1 MVRFIG
7 LEAVG
12 WDDMHHGWWEKLLGG
27 LLVASTV
34 LGLLYLM
41 YRVCILLRKTYNK
54 RKNRK
59 TIPPAVIRY
68 LHELKGSTTQLASQK
83 STSHN
88 PRTFGVYLGSFGAT
102 PSKAEIRLL
111 SQWELIIVDPSQP
124 GVYQALAS
132 SRSTQ
137 KVARIDVLAIIPPSS
152 RRQEKDHLE
161 HLTFVVQHIKSSFA
175 RSEEYGS
182 SLTGVLIANWQSH
195 FSPRVCNG
203 LIHFADCLGLAVYL
217 EMSPP
222 SYMME
227 DEHKSLDL
235 ETVSGVVLRNATILP
250 NGDRRNYYQ
259 MIEMLES
266 LRSLARQ
273 STIRPSIVMA
283 WEVLD
288 DAVQLDHA
296 VAKRSFNWCRFNCAM
311 SWIGPESAL
320 TDAQTAIERTIGGEP
335 LGAMMFLKDD
345 ETVVLHD
352 TWRFNDTISKSRIHD
367 EAVYDR
373 LDGLVPDLS
382 DKLALLPA
390 RSSVDH
396 PNVTVLP
403 DNFDDSFRQQHAS
416 IDPLSVS
423 PFGYTYTGLGCFQIG
438 LECNPQDF
446 LELVAGQKR
455 LKELHILEKVKVDEI
470 RKISNHLRA
479 LAGSVWTELPGVPEA
494 VQSLVDLL
502 EATSNTDND
511 EIRIWRGLHSGFQT
525 SLDNQF
531 HGLYDFDSTDGGI
544 DIFLSA
550 KAPDMALTIVHTF
563 LSSRQFTHRQCL
575 LAERDLSRQIGSL
588 SVRWDLSTR
597 VVEDVG
603 KLSPTEL
610 IIFCQRLS
618 SSQQEDTLDA
628 KLWDCCKYYLMQMPT
643 LLQLR
648 SLNALAYIRGDVTAA
663 QLVESRFAWYND
675 QGCQVPDLQSA
686 ISVFSEI
693 DTTLSHMLIGRNDDI
708 LAQISRVLSE
718 VLRKGQIDAAAD
730 ILVLSIFCAFRR
742 LALNE
747 TYLEVL
753 DRNPLPNQ
761 HPDQAACFAEMFA
774 TGSRCDSYFDLKP
787 NELGRI
793 LADRFR
799 DYYAIHKPTRLDS
812 VKEPLTSYASKQ
824 LDKDP
829 DVRLKETPWYYNL
842 TFLSTFALPAFIDIT
857 LLTTIGRGLYLTTY
871 MTETEKSMA
880 TMALMISLFL
890 CGATGTWIAS
900 GGSYYFFS
908 MAFPTMNMYVVT
920 RWIAGISVVLAGGIF
935 ALVIIAI
942 VKGIYAAVI
951 FFLYLVILTTYF
963 STLASLA
970 VYQLPGF
977 DFQSGRTAIIRC
989 IPILFI
995 SPILTLFIGHDI
1007 LVYLL
1012 VLGFFLSVLLFSARQ
1027 NINAWST
1034 WYLNIPLVSD
1044 NEIVKWYKDT
1054 QMAENSLPEYV
1065 TDVETTPIPRRALWS
1080 AIEAER
1086 KRPFWRKHT
1095 TDPLVLKLAKGFPA
1109 TMFLLDWYCVYSR
1122 TEMPYKYSTTWNL
1135 QCKAAIDTLKS
1146 MQKGLKLHSAFVHWR
1161 HAGDEVYCGVLYFVI
1176 ALMDKWVALLDG
1188 SSLVGLSAAD
1198 SETFR
1203 LAVGF
1208 SLAYYLISAIALDSV
1223 ATPLWATAN
1232 KLAPNPVSTLE
1243 ALRQVEINNARARR
1257 KTYWS
1262 NLVKFL
1268 FTHIWAVSVSSA
1280 LLWTFQDSRDAVI
1293 LYISYVGAYTG
1304 LLFYQYNRIYCGT
1317 AILPCTFIAAV
1328 VGLIVGPVLHHVLP
1342 KFNYSGVAALASASW
1357 TAAILSVR
1365 IAKIGWP
1372 KFKKVSGFHNSGQE
1386 AVYFSTSALNQN
1398 EEFSQTTLSN
1408 FVRAIEELPAESR
1421 HRLDSSTHP
1430 GSEVKCLLQFPVDG
1444 RLSNTAVFNSPEDIK
1459 QTAVRLWEQGII
1471 AVDLVASADF
1481 LPEERTVKSICQ
1493 IIGDKLRLFIFVSQ
1507 YQVDGRGPI
1516 NIRGNCRLVAECL
1529 LQATAE
1535 WKFDFTHE
1543 HSVLAELLVVDEDEQ
1558 TGAYL
1563 PEGVKRQLAVS
1574 SERNTF
1580 VKQGNKILLR
1590 QLLLGIDCD
1599 TEWDT
1604 LALDVRDFLFK
1615 RCTGD
1620 STTVSRRGLEWI
1632 QERSSVIGPSASE
1645 EHVARCNMLI
1655 DMTVAAILH
1664 AEALAEANTE
1674 RYSTKTGAS
1683 NFNNGQLQKVLLST
1697 DHRPLMA
1704 RIKAHILHFGQAI
1717 RVAMKFFVVSIVADP
1732 EFQREL
1738 DYVISGKPWFIRYP
1752 ATFLLDGIWIFCKT
1766 LQQLLLPIVLIQS
1779 REKVSKLYKDMKG
1792 MQIVLERHRVTIDSA
1807 GIPTT
1812 CFFTRE
1818 VDGIVQLHQY
1828 SGRHETEPK
1837 DYTCLLSLNRYTK
1850 DMILMEREEFSK
1862 GTSVNTWTY
1871 EYRHGG
1877 RGGDSKLPISRHC
1890 IKGALAGQLM
1900 QYDKRGYITSGSYFR
1915 DGNFTEF
1922 TWRYRDNAKFD
1933 DELLRAEFV
1942 LAHMTIKVSWS
1953 VPSRNSPKRLDKAIP
1968 NANVTQATF
1977 IQGPDVYHSK
1987 WTYDHKSHPIIDTT
2001 LNGYPVDTPAMIEH
2015 DWFDVLKKPVKCSF
2029 INDNPLLLFNTTTPS
2044 LISRILGT
2052 NKKWLPISTSLAR
2065 AHLWKTWK
2073 SSQDVDAVTARW
2085 LDEWA
2090 LRSDSILRPYWRAR
2104 DLGRLT
2110 AACNYLNAHADT
2122 VMARVD
2128 MDPEISSWT
2137 WLAFKT
2143 SDLYT
2148 FGQGGDT
2155 CINTRSVSTQLRDS
2169 KSELH
2174 VLAMDTGTW
2183 PAEGGGV
2190 SACRRDMVNDLKTI
2204 RWHVIAESA
2213 NDYGVP
2219 KFQVERNVQSL
2230 AVLPL
2235 WGLDFLTPS
2244 HGVLEKTLDAVIQER
2259 SHNTSAYDI
2268 KTKFLPILRTL
2279 VRCARAI
2286 KLDKHHIEDATNALL
2301 DLNTYFES
2309 GRHWSDIWMSDIVK
2323 QEWRRLWLCPDMENA
2338 RPIEE
2343 WLNPEHPTIQHLDNA
2358 LDMWQRYLFIFS
2370 LPVPERI
2377 PDVFQA
2383 SHHFAG
2389 GSYGIVCKLKR
2400 GCTFHVWDHC
2410 ISWRE
2415 VNVFLSSSMSFDPPF
2430 VCTSLILL
2438 SRILSVLQLHHADVV
2453 LPCADFFNPG
2463 WEVELGSQEGTICH
2477 RKTYARKIDP
2487 VVNGICNMDK
2497 FKPIEKIKSEKPTA
2511 VMLSHVR
2518 FVKDIKN
2525 AILAADIIINE
2536 WGFTDYC
2543 LDIYGDMEKAPAYA
2557 TECQEIIAAKG
2568 LSNSVVLRGLGSPTK
2583 VLETGWL
2590 FLNSSI
2596 SEGLPLAMGEA
2607 ALTGVPVVCTDVGAS
2622 FRVVTEPETGK
2633 KFSACIAPN
2642 DSYLL
2647 AKAQVSI
2654 LAMLDEWSE
2663 YADDPPGYRPKMPLK
2678 PTPEETK
2685 MIAARMYE
2693 KAPQRQRLG
2702 MKGRTQVM
2710 NSFSSERYL
2719 REHEQLLWIGKGMSP
2734 SFAMRSTPLV
2744 SAMSSAVWGES
2755 TVWCNCEDEKFLLGE
2770 KGGRCSRCNNM

>member
-1 MVRFIG
+1 
-7 LEAVG
+7 
-12 WDDMHHGWWEKLLGG
+12 
-27 LLVASTV
+27 
-34 LGLLYLM
+34 
-41 YRVCILLRKTYNK
+41 
-54 RKNRK
+54 
-59 TIPPAVIRY
+59 
-68 LHELKGSTTQLASQK
+68 
-83 STSHN
+83 
-88 PRTFGVYLGSFGAT
+88 
-102 PSKAEIRLL
+102 
-111 SQWELIIVDPSQP
+111 
-124 GVYQALAS
+124 
-132 SRSTQ
+132 
-137 KVARIDVLAIIPPSS
+137 
-152 RRQEKDHLE
+152 
-161 HLTFVVQHIKSSFA
+161 
-175 RSEEYGS
+175 
-182 SLTGVLIANWQSH
+182 
-195 FSPRVCNG
+195 
-203 LIHFADCLGLAVYL
+203 
-217 EMSPP
+217 
-222 SYMME
+222 ME
-227 DEHKSLDL
+227 
-235 ETVSGVVLRNATILP
+235 
-250 NGDRRNYYQ
+250 
-259 MIEMLES
+259 
-266 LRSLARQ
+266 
-273 STIRPSIVMA
+273 
-283 WEVLD
+283 
-288 DAVQLDHA
+288 
-296 VAKRSFNWCRFNCAM
+296 
-311 SWIGPESAL
+311 
-320 TDAQTAIERTIGGEP
+320 
-335 LGAMMFLKDD
+335 
-345 ETVVLHD
+345 
-352 TWRFNDTISKSRIHD
+352 
-367 EAVYDR
+367 
-373 LDGLVPDLS
+373 
-382 DKLALLPA
+382 
-390 RSSVDH
+390 
-396 PNVTVLP
+396 
-403 DNFDDSFRQQHAS
+403 
-416 IDPLSVS
+416 
-423 PFGYTYTGLGCFQIG
+423 
-438 LECNPQDF
+438 
-446 LELVAGQKR
+446 
-455 LKELHILEKVKVDEI
+455 
-470 RKISNHLRA
+470 
-479 LAGSVWTELPGVPEA
+479 
-494 VQSLVDLL
+494 
-502 EATSNTDND
+502 
-511 EIRIWRGLHSGFQT
+511 
-525 SLDNQF
+525 
-531 HGLYDFDSTDGGI
+531 
-544 DIFLSA
+544 
-550 KAPDMALTIVHTF
+550 
-563 LSSRQFTHRQCL
+563 
-575 LAERDLSRQIGSL
+575 
-588 SVRWDLSTR
+588 
-597 VVEDVG
+597 
-603 KLSPTEL
+603 
-610 IIFCQRLS
+610 
-618 SSQQEDTLDA
+618 
-628 KLWDCCKYYLMQMPT
+628 MPT

-648 SLNALAYIRGDVTAA
+648 SLNALAYVRGDVTAA
-663 QLVESRFAWYND
+663 QLIESRFAWYID
-675 QGCQVPDLQSA
+675 QGCHVPDIQSA
-686 ISVFSEI
+686 ISVFTEV
-693 DTTLSHMLIGRNDDI
+693 DAKLSGMLIGRNGDI

-718 VLRKGQIDAAAD
+718 VLQKGQIDAAAD
-730 ILVLSIFCAFRR
+730 ILALSIFCAFRR

-799 DYYAIHKPTRLDS
+799 EYYAIHKPTRLDS
-812 VKEPLTSYASKQ
+812 VKEPLTAYASKQ

-829 DVRLKETPWYYNL
+829 DVRLKEAPWYYNL
-842 TFLSTFALPAFIDIT
+842 TFVSTFALPAFIDIM
-857 LLTTIGRGLYLTTY
+857 LLTTIGRGLYLSTY

-890 CGATGTWIAS
+890 CGAIGTWIAS

-920 RWIAGISVVLAGGIF
+920 RWIAGISVVLAGGIL
-935 ALVIIAI
+935 ALVVIAI
-942 VKGIYAAVI
+942 VKGIYAGVI

-970 VYQLPGF
+970 IYQLPGF
-977 DFQSGRTAIIRC
+977 DFQSGRTAIMGC

-995 SPILTLFIGHDI
+995 SPILTLFIGHDT

-1012 VLGFFLSVLLFSARQ
+1012 VLGSFVCLLLLSARH
-1027 NINAWST
+1027 NINAWGT

-1080 AIEAER
+1080 AVEAER
-1086 KRPFWRKHT
+1086 KRPFWKKPT
-1095 TDPLVLKLAKGFPA
+1095 SDPLVLKLAKGFPA
-1109 TMFLLDWYCVYSR
+1109 TMFLMDWYCVYSR
-1122 TEMPYKYSTTWNL
+1122 TDMPYKYSTTWNL

-1161 HAGDEVYCGVLYFVI
+1161 HAGDEVYCGVLYFII

-1188 SSLVGLSAAD
+1188 GSLVGLSAAD
-1198 SETFR
+1198 DETFR

-1208 SLAYYLISAIALDSV
+1208 SLAYYLVSAIALDAV

-1268 FTHIWAVSVSSA
+1268 FMHVWGLSISSA
-1280 LLWTFQDSRDAVI
+1280 LLWTFQDSRDAVV
-1293 LYISYVGAYTG
+1293 LYISYIGAYTG
-1304 LLFYQYNRIYCGT
+1304 LLYYQYNRIYCGT
-1317 AILPCTFIAAV
+1317 AILPCVFIATV

-1342 KFNYSGVAALASASW
+1342 KFQYSGVAALGSATW
-1357 TAAILSVR
+1357 TAAILSVKT
-1365 IAKIGWP
+1365 AKIGWP
-1372 KFKKVSGFHNSGQE
+1372 KFKKVPGFDNAGQK

-1408 FVRAIEELPAESR
+1408 FVQAIKELPTESR
-1421 HRLDSSTHP
+1421 HRLDPSTHP
-1430 GSEVKCLLQFPVDG
+1430 GSEVKSLLQFPTDA
-1444 RLSNTAVFNSPEDIK
+1444 RLSSTAVFKSPEDIT
-1459 QTAVRLWEQGII
+1459 QTAVRLWEQGLIT
-1471 AVDLVASADF
+1471 VDLVASADF
-1481 LPEERTVKSICQ
+1481 LPEDRTVKSVCQ
-1493 IIGDKLRLFIFVSQ
+1493 IIGDKLRLFVFVSQ

-1516 NIRGNCRLVAECL
+1516 NIPGNCRLIAECL

-1535 WKFDFTHE
+1535 WKFDFGHE

-1563 PEGVKRQLAVS
+1563 PEGVKRQLATT

-1580 VKQGNKILLR
+1580 LNQGNKMLLR

-1615 RCTGD
+1615 RCIGD
-1620 STTVSRRGLEWI
+1620 STTVSRHGLEWI
-1632 QERSSVIGPSASE
+1632 QERSSIIGPSASE
-1645 EHVARCNMLI
+1645 QHVARCNMLI
-1655 DMTVAAILH
+1655 DMTVATILY
-1664 AEALAEANTE
+1664 AETLAEASAE
-1674 RYSTKTGAS
+1674 RYSTKNGTS
-1683 NFNNGQLQKVLLST
+1683 NFNNDQLQKVLFST

-1704 RIKAHILHFGQAI
+1704 RIKAHILHVGQAI
-1717 RVAMKFFVVSIVADP
+1717 RVAMKFFVVSMVADP

-1738 DYVISGKPWFIRYP
+1738 DYVITGKPWFVRYP

-1766 LQQLLLPIVLIQS
+1766 VQQLLLPSVLIHS

-1807 GIPTT
+1807 GTPTT

-1837 DYTCLLSLNRYTK
+1837 DYACLLSVNRYTK
-1850 DMILMEREEFSK
+1850 DMILMEREEFSN
-1862 GTSVNTWTY
+1862 GTSANTWTY
-1871 EYRHGG
+1871 EYSHGG
-1877 RGGDSKLPISRHC
+1877 RGRDSKLPISRHC

-1900 QYDKRGYITSGSYFR
+1900 QYDKRGYITSGSYFK
-1915 DGNFTEF
+1915 DNNFTEF
-1922 TWRYRDNAKFD
+1922 TWWYRENAKFD

-1953 VPSRNSPKRLDKAIP
+1953 VRSRNSPKRLDKALP
-1968 NANVTQATF
+1968 NANVTEATF
-1977 IQGPDVYHSK
+1977 IQGPDVYYSK
-1987 WTYDHKSHPIIDTT
+1987 WTYDHKSHPTIDTT
-2001 LNGYPVDTPAMIEH
+2001 LNGYTVDTPAMIEH
-2015 DWFDVLKKPVKCSF
+2015 DWFGVLKKPVMCSF

-2052 NKKWLPISTSLAR
+2052 NKKWLPISTSRAR

-2073 SSQDVDAVTARW
+2073 SSEDVDAVTARW

-2110 AACNYLNAHADT
+2110 AACNYLNSQADT
-2122 VMARVD
+2122 VMTRVD

-2155 CINTRSVSTQLRDS
+2155 CINTRSVSTQLRDT

-2204 RWHVIAESA
+2204 RWHVIAENA

-2268 KTKFLPILRTL
+2268 ETKFLPILRTL
-2279 VRCARAI
+2279 VRCARSI
-2286 KLDKHHIEDATNALL
+2286 KVNKHHIEDATNALL

-2323 QEWRRLWLCPDMENA
+2323 EEWRRLWLCPNLENA

-2343 WLNPEHPTIQHLDNA
+2343 WLNPEHPTIQHMDNA

-2477 RKTYARKIDP
+2477 RKRYARKIDP

-2568 LSNSVVLRGLGSPTK
+2568 LGNSVVLRGLGSPTK

-2633 KFSACIAPN
+2633 KFSACVAPN

-2654 LAMLDEWSE
+2654 LAMIDEWSE

-2702 MKGRTQVM
+2702 MKGRTQVI

-2744 SAMSSAVWGES
+2744 SAMSSAVW
-2755 TVWCNCEDEKFLLGE
+2755 VF
-2770 KGGRCSRCNNM
+2770 

>member
-1 MVRFIG
+1 MVLFIG

-12 WDDMHHGWWEKLLGG
+12 WDSMKNDWWGQ
-27 LLVASTV
+27 
-34 LGLLYLM
+34 
-41 YRVCILLRKTYNK
+41 
-54 RKNRK
+54 RKNRR
-59 TIPPAVIRY
+59 TIPPNVLRY
-68 LHELKGSTTQLASQK
+68 LLELKGSTTQLVCQK
-83 STSHN
+83 PVEHN
-88 PRTFGVYLGSFGAT
+88 PRSFGVYLGAFGT
-102 PSKAEIRLL
+102 TLSEAETSLL
-111 SQWELIIVDPSQP
+111 SKWDLIVLDPAQP
-124 GVYQALAS
+124 GVFQAAATS
-132 SRSTQ
+132 SSSQ
-137 KVARIDVLAIIPPSS
+137 KVARFDLTTVITTPATEQDKDNL
-152 RRQEKDHLE
+152 DHLK
-161 HLTFVVQHIKSSFA
+161 LVVRHIKNSFLA
-175 RSEEYGS
+175 SEKHGAT
-182 SLTGVLIANWQSH
+182 LTGALIANWQPY

-203 LIHFADCLGLAVYL
+203 IIHFVDCLGLTVYL
-217 EMSPP
+217 EMAPP
-222 SYMME
+222 AYMAQE
-227 DEHKSLDL
+227 EHQTLDL

-259 MIEMLES
+259 MIEMLDA

-273 STIRPSIVMA
+273 STIRTSIVMV
-283 WEVLD
+283 WDTLED
-288 DAVQLDHA
+288 SIQLDHA
-296 VAKRSFNWCRFNCAM
+296 VAKRSFNWCRFNCAL

-320 TDAQTAIERTIGGEP
+320 SNADIAIERTVAGEP

-352 TWRFNDTISKSRIHD
+352 AWRYNDTISKSRVHD
-367 EAVYDR
+367 KQVYDR
-373 LDGLVPDLS
+373 LNSLVPDLAH
-382 DKLALLPA
+382 KLALSSPRPPA
-390 RSSVDH
+390 H
-396 PNVTVLP
+396 QPTAAILA
-403 DNFDDSFRQQHAS
+403 DNFDDSFRQREAS
-416 IDPLSVS
+416 LDPLSVS
-423 PFGYTYTGLGCFQIG
+423 PFGYTYTGLGCFQLG
-438 LECNPQDF
+438 LECTPQDF
-446 LELVAGQKR
+446 SDLVAGQRR
-455 LKELHILEKVKVDEI
+455 LKELNILEKVKVDEI
-470 RKISNHLRA
+470 RKMADRLRA
-479 LAGSVWTELPGVPEA
+479 PAGCVWTDIPGVPDT

-525 SLDNQF
+525 SLNNQF
-531 HGLYDFDSTDGGI
+531 HGLYDLDSADGGI

-550 KAPDMALTIVHTF
+550 KAPDFALTVMHTF
-563 LSSRQFTHRQCL
+563 LASRQFTHRQCL
-575 LAERDLSRQIGSL
+575 SAERDLSRLMGSL
-588 SVRWDLSTR
+588 SVRWDLPTR
-597 VVEDVG
+597 AVEDIG
-603 KLSPTEL
+603 KLTPTEL
-610 IIFCQRLS
+610 IVFCQRLS
-618 SSQQEDTLDA
+618 SSKREHGLDA

-648 SLNALAYIRGDVTAA
+648 SQNALLYVRGDITAA
-663 QLVESRFAWYND
+663 QLVETRFAWYIE
-675 QGCQVPDLQSA
+675 QGCQIPDLQSA
-686 ISVFSEI
+686 ISVFTEV
-693 DTTLSHMLIGRNDDI
+693 DTGLSDMLIRRESDI
-708 LAQISRVLSE
+708 LTQISKVLTE
-718 VLRKGQIDAAAD
+718 VLKPGQIDAAAD
-730 ILVLSIFCAFRR
+730 MVALSIFCAFRR
-742 LALNE
+742 LGLNE

-761 HPDQAACFAEMFA
+761 HPDQAACFAEMFS

-799 DYYAIHKPTRLDS
+799 QYYAVHPPIRLDD

-824 LDKDP
+824 LDRDP
-829 DVRLKETPWYYNL
+829 DVTLRKTPWYYNL
-842 TFLSTFALPAFIDIT
+842 TFLSTFALPAFIDIL
-857 LLTTIGRGLYLTTY
+857 LLTTIGRGLYLSTY
-871 MTETEKSMA
+871 MSETEKYMA

-890 CGATGTWIAS
+890 CGAIGTWISS

-920 RWIAGISVVLAGGIF
+920 RWIAGISVVLAGGVLAF
-935 ALVIIAI
+935 VILAI
-942 VKGIYAAVI
+942 VKGVYAAVI
-951 FFLYLVILTTYF
+951 FFLYLVLLTTYF
-963 STLASLA
+963 STLAALA
-970 VYQLPGF
+970 IYQLPGF
-977 DFQSGRTAIIRC
+977 DFQSGRTAIILC
-989 IPILFI
+989 IPLLWV
-995 SPILTLFIGHDI
+995 SPVLTLFVGHDV

-1012 VLGFFLSVLLFSARQ
+1012 IMTFFVCVLLLVARH

-1044 NEIVKWYKDT
+1044 NEIVQWYKDT
-1054 QMAENSLPEYV
+1054 QMAEHSLPEYV
-1065 TDVETTPIPRRALWS
+1065 ADVGTTPIPRRTLWE
-1080 AIEAER
+1080 AVQAER
-1086 KRPFWRKHT
+1086 KRPFWKKPT

-1109 TMFLLDWYCVYSR
+1109 TMFLMDWYVVFSR

-1135 QCKAAIDTLKS
+1135 QCKAAIDTIQS

-1161 HAGDEVYCGVLYFVI
+1161 HAGDEVYCGVLYFVL
-1176 ALMDKWVALLDG
+1176 ALMDKWVTLLDG
-1188 SSLVGLSAAD
+1188 GGLVGLSAAD

-1208 SLAYYLISAIALDSV
+1208 SLAYYLVSAIALDAV
-1223 ATPLWATAN
+1223 ATPLWGTAN
-1232 KLAPNPVSTLE
+1232 KIAPNPVSTQE

-1257 KTYWS
+1257 KTYWG

-1268 FTHIWAVSVSSA
+1268 FLHIWGIAVSA
-1280 LLWTFQDSRDAVI
+1280 AMLWTFQDSRDAVI
-1293 LYISYVGAYTG
+1293 LYISYVGAYSG
-1304 LLFYQYNRIYCGT
+1304 LLYYQYNRIYCGT
-1317 AILPCTFIAAV
+1317 EILPCIFIAAV
-1328 VGLIVGPVLHHVLP
+1328 VGLVVGPVVHHTVPDFPYNGVL
-1342 KFNYSGVAALASASW
+1342 ALGSATW
-1357 TAAILSVR
+1357 TAAILSVK

-1372 KFKKVSGFHNSGQE
+1372 TFKKVQGFHTGE
-1386 AVYFSTSALNQN
+1386 PEPVFFSTSALNQE

-1408 FVRAIEELPAESR
+1408 FVKAIEELPLEAR
-1421 HRLDSSTHP
+1421 YRLDTATHP
-1430 GSEVKCLLQFPVDG
+1430 GSEVKNLLQMPTDG
-1444 RLSNTAVFNSPEDIK
+1444 RFSGTIVFKSAEEIK
-1459 QTAVRLWEQGII
+1459 QTAIRLWEQGII
-1471 AVDLVASADF
+1471 KIELVTSHDF
-1481 LPEERTVKSICQ
+1481 LPEDRTAKSICR
-1493 IIGDKLRLFIFVSQ
+1493 ILEDKMRIFVFVDK
-1507 YQVDGRGPI
+1507 YQAEGRSPI
-1516 NIRGNCRLVAECL
+1516 DIRGNCRLVAECL

-1535 WKFDFTHE
+1535 WKFDFTHQ
-1543 HSVLAELLVVDEDEQ
+1543 HSALAELLVADEDEQ

-1563 PEGVKRQLAVS
+1563 PEGVKRQLAGVG
-1574 SERNTF
+1574 ERNEF
-1580 VKQGNKILLR
+1580 LKQGNTLILR
-1590 QLLLGIDCD
+1590 QLLLGLDCD
-1599 TEWDT
+1599 IEWDG
-1604 LALDVRDFLFK
+1604 LSLEVRQFLFK
-1615 RCTGD
+1615 RCTGE
-1620 STTVSRRGLEWI
+1620 SSPVSRTGLEWI
-1632 QERSSVIGPSASE
+1632 EGRSSVTGPSAAE
-1645 EHVARCNMLI
+1645 QHVARCNMLI
-1655 DMTVAAILH
+1655 DMAVATILH
-1664 AEALAEANTE
+1664 AEALVEACPE
-1674 RYSTKTGAS
+1674 RFSTKLNTS

-1697 DHRPLMA
+1697 DHRPLME
-1704 RIKAHILHFGQAI
+1704 RIKAQILHFGQAI

-1738 DYVISGKPWFIRYP
+1738 DYVINGKPWFVRYP
-1752 ATFLLDGIWIFCKT
+1752 ATFVLDGIWIFCKT
-1766 LQQLLLPIVLIQS
+1766 VQQIVLPTVLIKT
-1779 REKVSKLYKDMKG
+1779 RPKCAKLYKDMKG

-1807 GIPTT
+1807 GQPTT

-1818 VDGIVQLHQY
+1818 VDGTVQLHQY
-1828 SGRHETEPK
+1828 AGRHESEPK
-1837 DYTCLLSLNRYTK
+1837 DFGSLLSVNRYTK

-1862 GTSVNTWTY
+1862 GISINTWTY

-1877 RGGDSKLPISRHC
+1877 RGGSKLPISRHC
-1890 IKGALAGQLM
+1890 IKGMLAGQLM

-1915 DGNFTEF
+1915 DSNFTEF
-1922 TWRYRDNAKFD
+1922 TWSYRDNAKFD

-1953 VPSRNSPKRLDKAIP
+1953 VPSKNSPKRLDKAIP
-1968 NANVTQATF
+1968 NANVTEATF

-2015 DWFDVLKKPVKCSF
+2015 DWFDVLKKPTKCSF
-2029 INDNPLLLFNTTTPS
+2029 INDNPLLLFNTITPS
-2044 LISRILGT
+2044 LISRLLGT
-2052 NKKWLPISTSLAR
+2052 NKKTLPISTGRAR

-2073 SSQDVDAVTARW
+2073 DSQDIDAVTARW

-2090 LRSDSILRPYWRAR
+2090 LRSDSILKPYWRAR
-2104 DLGRLT
+2104 DLGRLHT
-2110 AACNYLNAHADT
+2110 ACNYLISQADT

-2137 WLAFKT
+2137 WIAFKT

-2155 CINTRSVSTQLRDS
+2155 CINTRSVSTQLRDT
-2169 KSELH
+2169 KRELH

-2204 RWHVIAESA
+2204 RWHVIAENA

-2230 AVLPL
+2230 TLLPL

-2244 HGVLEKTLDAVIQER
+2244 HGVLEKTLDAVVQEK
-2259 SHNTSAYDI
+2259 SHHTSEYDI
-2268 KTKFLPILRTL
+2268 KTNFLPILRTL
-2279 VRCARAI
+2279 VRCSRAI
-2286 KLDKHHIEDATNALL
+2286 KVTKHHIEDSTNALL

-2309 GRHWSDIWMSDIVK
+2309 GRHWSDIWMSDLVK
-2323 QEWRRLWLCPDMENA
+2323 QEWRRLWLCSDMENA

-2343 WLNPEHPTIQHLDNA
+2343 WLNPEHPTIQHMDNA

-2377 PDVFQA
+2377 PDIFQA

-2400 GCTFHVWDHC
+2400 GCSFHVWDHC

-2463 WEVELGSQEGTICH
+2463 WEVELGSQEGTLCH

-2487 VVNGICNMDK
+2487 VVNGICNMEK

-2536 WGFTDYC
+2536 WGFTDYH

-2568 LSNSVVLRGLGSPTK
+2568 LGNSVVLRGLGSPTK

-2622 FRVVTEPETGK
+2622 FRVVTDPETGK

-2642 DSYLL
+2642 DTYLL

-2702 MKGRTQVM
+2702 MKGRTQVI

-2734 SFAMRSTPLV
+2734 SFAARSTPLV

-2755 TVWCNCEDEKFLLGE
+2755 SRSSTTLFCSCLDEKNLLVV
-2770 KGGRCSRCNNM
+2770 KGSRCTRCDKQQV